1 MAVKYIIKEKDYI
14 DTFLGKIFMNI
25 AKGIQSNV
33 EKDIAKKDPVLAKKL
48 KDLRKKRDDLERH
61 LDKKRK

>member
-1 MAVKYIIKEKDYI
+1 MAKYIIKEKDYI
-14 DTFLGKIFMNI
+14 DTFLGKIFIGI

-48 KDLRKKRDDLERH
+48 KDLRKKRDDLKRH
-61 LDKKRK
+61 LKSKRK

>member
-1 MAVKYIIKEKDYI
+1 MAKYIIKEKDYI